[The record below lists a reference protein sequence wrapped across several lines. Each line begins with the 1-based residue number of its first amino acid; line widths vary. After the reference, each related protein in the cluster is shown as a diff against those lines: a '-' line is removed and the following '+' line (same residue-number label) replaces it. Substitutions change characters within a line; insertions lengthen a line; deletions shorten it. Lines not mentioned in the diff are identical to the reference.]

1 MDYISVRGQAP
12 HARVIVTVGL
22 HKRTEQVTVLIR
34 NLDTS
39 SPTEFTSSLEEA
51 ITAALA
57 ARFSAKS
64 IDVGRGAVGPELGP

>member
-12 HARVIVTVGL
+12 HASVIVTVGL

-51 ITAALA
+51 ISTALA
-57 ARFSAKS
+57 ARFSSKS
-64 IDVGRGAVGPELGP
+64 IEVERGPVGADLGP

>member
-12 HARVIVTVGL
+12 HASVIVTVGL

-34 NLDTS
+34 DLDAS